1 MMNLLE
7 YAEDTGLD
15 IQVVKK
21 MCDKI
26 GITYED
32 ENSQLTEDD
41 IILLDNE
48 IQDQEDYVSDSEEES
63 YEEEIEDKAEKLAS
77 LTSFDLDNQENFQK
91 LKKSSVKKQEA
102 KTNFI
107 KERKKIYKHR
117 EKLQSNEIKK
127 DENVILYKEGMTIS
141 ELANLLSVSST
152 ELIKKVMSLGV
163 MASQNQSIDF
173 ETCEVLVAD
182 YNKELKRE
190 IMIDNYRNPFHK
202 EVPEENQE
210 YQKVNTNNE
219 SCIDNLDIYVKI
231 KNNKIED
238 AYFEGEACAI
248 STSATSIML
257 KNIVGKTK
265 EEVIQIINN
274 YQKMI
279 NEETY
284 DETILKE
291 LTVYDEIYLQPNRK
305 TCALLPVKAIEKM
318 IK

>member
-190 IMIDNYRNPFHK
+190 
-202 EVPEENQE
+202 
-210 YQKVNTNNE
+210 
-219 SCIDNLDIYVKI
+219 
-231 KNNKIED
+231 
-238 AYFEGEACAI
+238 
-248 STSATSIML
+248 
-257 KNIVGKTK
+257 
-265 EEVIQIINN
+265 
-274 YQKMI
+274 
-279 NEETY
+279 ET
-284 DETILKE
+284 
-291 LTVYDEIYLQPNRK
+291 
-305 TCALLPVKAIEKM
+305 
-318 IK
+318 